1 MNKYQEALRRIAF
14 NYGLSALDGDTN
26 EIMDDKFN
34 EDMRVIKE
42 LVDKDKQGYYLKRV
56 DDLEQIKSLETN
68 QLLLAIDITGK
79 KTIINK
85 WYINNKQELIYSD
98 DKDRINLKMYFG
110 IIEAN
115 SYIRDLYIL

>member
-1 MNKYQEALRRIAF
+1 MNKYQEALKI
-14 NYGLSALDGDTN
+14 
-26 EIMDDKFN
+26 IMDETCHISEVGQPIK
-34 EDMRVIKE
+34 VIKE
-42 LVDKDKQGYYLKRV
+42 LVDKETQGYYLKIV

-85 WYINNKQELIYSD
+85 WYINSKQELIYSD

>member
-1 MNKYQEALRRIAF
+1 MSKYQEALKV
-14 NYGLSALDGDTN
+14 
-26 EIMDDKFN
+26 IMDDTCHISELN
-34 EDMRVIKE
+34 EPIQTIKE
-42 LVDKDKQGYYLKRV
+42 LVEKETQGYYLKRV

-98 DKDRINLKMYFG
+98 NKDRINLKMYFG